1 MHRTRIKICG
11 IRRIEDALAAA
22 HSGAD
27 AIGLIF
33 YPASSR
39 AVTLAEAVAIK
50 AALPPFIS
58 SVALFV
64 NPERAWVEAVV
75 HALKPAVLQFHGDE
89 DADFCIS
96 FNMPYLKAIRI
107 GGAMTQ
113 TDLLQYKAEF
123 VSAQALLLDKLD
135 PLQYGGSG
143 ETFDWHLIPDEM
155 REHIVLA
162 GGLNPGNV
170 ASAVRTVRPWAVDVS
185 SGVESN
191 IKSGIESSTA
201 ASIKTKDHAKIA
213 AFIQQ
218 VRQADQDANV

>member
-1 MHRTRIKICG
+1 MPRTRIKICG

-22 HSGAD
+22 NSGAD

-39 AVTLAEAVAIK
+39 AVVLTEAVAIK
-50 AALPPFIS
+50 AALPPFVA

-64 NPERAWVEAVV
+64 NPDRALVDAVV
-75 HALKPAVLQFHGDE
+75 NELRPNVLQFHGDE

-107 GGAMTQ
+107 GGAVTQ
-113 TDLLQYKAEF
+113 GDLLQYKAEF
-123 VSAQALLLDKLD
+123 ASAQALLLDKLD
-135 PLQYGGSG
+135 PFQYGGSG
-143 ETFDWHLIPDEM
+143 ESFDWQIIPHEM
-155 REHIVLA
+155 RNHIVLA
-162 GGLNPGNV
+162 GGLNFDNV
-170 ASAVRTVRPWAVDVS
+170 ARAVDMVRPWAVDVS

-191 IKSGIESSTA
+191 TVVDM
-201 ASIKTKDHAKIA
+201 KTKDHAKIA

>member
-22 HSGAD
+22 NNGAD

-39 AVTLAEAVAIK
+39 AVVLAEAVAIK
-50 AALPPFIS
+50 AALPPFVA

-64 NPERAWVEAVV
+64 NPDRALVDAVV
-75 HALKPAVLQFHGDE
+75 NELRPNVLQFHGDE

-107 GGAMTQ
+107 GGATTQ
-113 TDLLQYKAEF
+113 GDLLQYRVEF
-123 VSAQALLLDKLD
+123 ASAQALLLDKLD

-143 ETFDWHLIPDEM
+143 ESFDWQMIPHEM
-155 REHIVLA
+155 RNHIVLA
-162 GGLNPGNV
+162 GGLNSDNV
-170 ASAVRTVRPWAVDVS
+170 ARAVGMVRPWAVDVS

-191 IKSGIESSTA
+191 TVVDM
-201 ASIKTKDHAKIA
+201 KTKDHAKIA
-213 AFIQQ
+213 AFVQQ

>member
-22 HSGAD
+22 NNGAD

-39 AVTLAEAVAIK
+39 AVVLTEAVAIK
-50 AALPPFIS
+50 AALPPFVA

-64 NPERAWVEAVV
+64 NPDRALVDAVV
-75 HALKPAVLQFHGDE
+75 KELRPNILQFHGDE

-96 FNMPYLKAIRI
+96 FNIPYLKAIRI
-107 GGAMTQ
+107 GGATTQ
-113 TDLLQYKAEF
+113 GDLLQYKAEF
-123 VSAQALLLDKLD
+123 ASAQALLLDKLD

-143 ETFDWHLIPDEM
+143 ESFDWQMIPHEM
-155 REHIVLA
+155 RNHIVLA
-162 GGLNPGNV
+162 GGLNFNNV
-170 ASAVRTVRPWAVDVS
+170 ARAVDMVRPWAVDVS

-191 IKSGIESSTA
+191 TVVDM
-201 ASIKTKDHAKIA
+201 KTKDHAKIA
-213 AFIQQ
+213 AFVQQ

>member
-22 HSGAD
+22 NNGAD

-39 AVTLAEAVAIK
+39 AVVLTEAVAIK
-50 AALPPFIS
+50 AALPPFVA

-64 NPERAWVEAVV
+64 NPDRALVDAVV
-75 HALKPAVLQFHGDE
+75 KELRPNVLQFHGDE

-107 GGAMTQ
+107 GGATTQ
-113 TDLLQYKAEF
+113 GDLLQYKAEF
-123 VSAQALLLDKLD
+123 ASAQALLLDKLD

-143 ETFDWHLIPDEM
+143 ESFDWQMIPHEM
-155 REHIVLA
+155 RNHIVLA
-162 GGLNPGNV
+162 GGLNFNNV
-170 ASAVRTVRPWAVDVS
+170 ARAVDMVRPWAVDVS

-191 IKSGIESSTA
+191 TVVDM
-201 ASIKTKDHAKIA
+201 KTKDHAKIA
-213 AFIQQ
+213 AFVQQ

>member
-22 HSGAD
+22 NNGAD

-39 AVTLAEAVAIK
+39 AVVLTEAVAIK
-50 AALPPFIS
+50 AALPPFVA

-64 NPERAWVEAVV
+64 NPDRALVDAVV
-75 HALKPAVLQFHGDE
+75 KELRPNLLQFHGDE

-107 GGAMTQ
+107 GGATTQ
-113 TDLLQYKAEF
+113 GDLLQYKAEF
-123 VSAQALLLDKLD
+123 ASAQALLLDKLD

-143 ETFDWHLIPDEM
+143 ESFDWQIIPHEM
-155 REHIVLA
+155 RKHIVLA
-162 GGLNPGNV
+162 GGLNSDNV
-170 ASAVRTVRPWAVDVS
+170 ARAVDMVRPWAVDVS

-191 IKSGIESSTA
+191 TVVDM
-201 ASIKTKDHAKIA
+201 KTKDHAKIA
-213 AFIQQ
+213 AFVQQ
-218 VRQADQDANV
+218 VRQADQDANA

>member
-22 HSGAD
+22 NNGAD

-39 AVTLAEAVAIK
+39 AVVLTEAVAIK
-50 AALPPFIS
+50 AALPPFVA

-64 NPERAWVEAVV
+64 NPDRALVDAVV
-75 HALKPAVLQFHGDE
+75 KELRPNVLQFHGDE

-107 GGAMTQ
+107 GGATTQ
-113 TDLLQYKAEF
+113 GDLLQYKAEF
-123 VSAQALLLDKLD
+123 ASAQALLLDKLD

-143 ETFDWHLIPDEM
+143 ESFDWQIIPHEM
-155 REHIVLA
+155 RKYIVLA
-162 GGLNPGNV
+162 GGLNSDNV
-170 ASAVRTVRPWAVDVS
+170 ARAVDMVRPWAVDVS

-191 IKSGIESSTA
+191 TVVDM
-201 ASIKTKDHAKIA
+201 KTKDHAKIA
-213 AFIQQ
+213 AFVQQ